1 MAAIGVPI
9 DNDPLYPNIIDVDPG
24 DFTAPL
30 RLIAHRLEFSDPL
43 TGDWR
48 CFVSSRS

>member
-1 MAAIGVPI
+1 MAAIGLPI
-9 DNDPLYPNIIDVDPG
+9 DNDPLYPNVIDVAPG

-43 TGDWR
+43 TGDRR